1 MTTPARL
8 AALHRRIRLLVWATI
23 GYNVIEAA
31 VALTAGIHA
40 SSTALVG
47 FGLDS
52 VIEVAAAAA
61 VAWQF
66 AAADPER
73 REKAALRFIAVSFFV
88 LGAYI
93 TVQSVRAL
101 TGALEAESSPV
112 GIGLAAVSLAVMPL
126 LAWLQI
132 RAGREAGSRSAVSEA
147 KQTLLCSYLSAVL
160 LVGLGLNALFGWSW
174 ADPVAALVIAGF
186 AVREG
191 LSAWRGDPCC

>member
-1 MTTPARL
+1 MTTAARR
-8 AALHRRIRLLVWATI
+8 AEVHRRIRLLVWATI
-23 GYNVIEAA
+23 GYNVIEA
-31 VALTAGIHA
+31 VIALTAGVRA

-52 VIEVAAAAA
+52 VVEVAAAAA

-73 REKAALRFIAVSFFV
+73 REKAALRFIAWAFFA
-88 LGAYI
+88 LAGYI
-93 TVQSVRAL
+93 TVDSVLAL
-101 TGALEAESSPV
+101 SGSGEAQPSPV
-112 GIGLAAVSLAVMPL
+112 GIGLAVVSLAVMPL

-132 RAGREAGSRSAVSEA
+132 RAGREIGSRSAVAEA

-160 LVGLGLNALFGWSW
+160 LVGLVLNALFGWTW
-174 ADPVAALVIAGF
+174 ADPIAALVIAGF

-191 LSAWRGDPCC
+191 RQAWRGDPCC

>member
-31 VALTAGIHA
+31 VALTAGVHA

-52 VIEVAAAAA
+52 LIEVAAAAA

>member
-31 VALTAGIHA
+31 VALTAGVHA

-160 LVGLGLNALFGWSW
+160 LVGLVLNALFGWSW